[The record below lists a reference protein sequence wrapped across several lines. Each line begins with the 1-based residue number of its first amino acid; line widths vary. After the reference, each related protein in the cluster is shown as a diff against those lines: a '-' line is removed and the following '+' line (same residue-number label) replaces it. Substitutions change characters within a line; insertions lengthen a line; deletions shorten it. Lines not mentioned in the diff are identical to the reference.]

1 MCLWGDNFELNLR
14 RVSFSINLNNVWSV
28 AIEIVFL
35 FCNRSYPTEST
46 EFLECKANNRMYAQ
60 VLATTRESKESAL
73 LSKLVTLREQQMEI
87 ISTIGSPRAT
97 VKTSRGVS
105 DHVGAISPRSFGR
118 RLDEKL
124 PMKEL
129 GEIANYFNTLRA
141 EQAKTLSRNYVNEM
155 VRLQQCIEKK
165 LKR

>member
-1 MCLWGDNFELNLR
+1 MVLQRESVILIILIM
-14 RVSFSINLNNVWSV
+14 FSRQQL
-28 AIEIVFL
+28 
-35 FCNRSYPTEST
+35 RSYPTESI
-46 EFLECKANNRMYAQ
+46 EFIEYKADNKMYAK

-73 LSKLVTLREQQMEI
+73 LSKLVTLREQ
-87 ISTIGSPRAT
+87 ISTIGSPRTT
-97 VKTSRGVS
+97 VKTARGMS
-105 DHVGAISPRSFGR
+105 EHLGAISPRSFGR

-129 GEIANYFNTLRA
+129 GEIANYFNSLTA
-141 EQAKTLSRNYVNEM
+141 QQAKTLSKNYVNEM